1 MEGFDAGLAA
11 PRPLWWLL
19 DLGHDAVHVVAAVA
33 VVAEQQL
40 EPIQHGSYGLESLS
54 NAFGSYKFNI
64 LKFHGVAL
72 CACWTDVVL

>member
-19 DLGHDAVHVVAAVA
+19 DLGHDAVHVVATVA

-40 EPIQHGSYGLESLS
+40 EQIQNGSFDLESLS

-64 LKFHGVAL
+64 LKFHGVAI

>member
-19 DLGHDAVHVVAAVA
+19 DLGHDAVHVVATVA

-40 EPIQHGSYGLESLS
+40 EQM
-54 NAFGSYKFNI
+54 
-64 LKFHGVAL
+64 
-72 CACWTDVVL
+72 